1 MTLLSLVIGLGFCL
15 FCIGKAIY
23 WLFNGAFFGAFMWF
37 VIAGF
42 CRMIIPTGSSND
54 PKSNKFEA

>member
-15 FCIGKAIY
+15 FCLVKAIY
-23 WLFNGAFFGAFMWF
+23 WLVNGSIFGAIFWF
-37 VIAGF
+37 VIAYF
-42 CRMIIPTGSSND
+42 CRLIIPTGSSND